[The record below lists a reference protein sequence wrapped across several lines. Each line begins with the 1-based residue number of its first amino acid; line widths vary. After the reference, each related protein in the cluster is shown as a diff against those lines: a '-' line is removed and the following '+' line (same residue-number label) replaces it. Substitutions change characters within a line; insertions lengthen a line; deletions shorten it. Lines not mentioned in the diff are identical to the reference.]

1 MLARVFISTFLS
13 INLYVFTE
21 EDGTAINEE
30 KKRILNKK
38 KILKCTNANIAK
50 IAVQA
55 FEAGDILNIFFRFG
69 GF

>member
-1 MLARVFISTFLS
+1 MELPLMKK
-13 INLYVFTE
+13 
-21 EDGTAINEE
+21 

-55 FEAGDILNIFFRFG
+55 FEAGDILNIFVRFG